1 VYDTPVAVL
10 SSKSRD
16 CSANLSNDEAREIPA
31 VLNMLLTKLLNSS
44 IEPLS
49 RLIQPKAL
57 PSILFWLM
65 CSSRLKPNSDVFFL
79 NSLKVF
85 LSRHLA
91 IGKSFSKVGS
101 RRCTYI
107 FGYGLGT
114 WKPNFSIF
122 FLSFYCP
129 YIYRIM
135 NSYGSSGIVCT
146 TVFNMLEIKFSI

>member
-1 VYDTPVAVL
+1 
-10 SSKSRD
+10 
-16 CSANLSNDEAREIPA
+16 
-31 VLNMLLTKLLNSS
+31 
-44 IEPLS
+44 
-49 RLIQPKAL
+49 
-57 PSILFWLM
+57 
-65 CSSRLKPNSDVFFL
+65 
-79 NSLKVF
+79 

-146 TVFNMLEIKFSI
+146 TVIKCLEKNKHKIKLINIKLKILSLTC